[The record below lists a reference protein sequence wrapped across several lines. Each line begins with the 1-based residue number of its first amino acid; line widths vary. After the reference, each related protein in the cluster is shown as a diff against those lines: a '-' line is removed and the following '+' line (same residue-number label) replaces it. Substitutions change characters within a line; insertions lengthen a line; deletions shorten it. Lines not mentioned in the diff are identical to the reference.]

1 MRFLFLCLS
10 PFPLKVGYVIS
21 DLISSIYLFLNL
33 NLLKITFINISLAFP
48 DLEKSE
54 VHKIAK
60 MSLKESF
67 RSYYE
72 TFYCFSRP
80 NRLLS
85 ENILKIENNFLL
97 NSYQKSNGF
106 IILSLHNRS
115 IDFLFNFLAHKFSV
129 LGIFKPAKSKFV
141 NNFIKR
147 RRENDLA
154 KVFETNYKGVREL
167 FKHLSEG
174 SVVAMAADQVPAD
187 GKGEYAQFFSHEAY
201 TTTLVP
207 SLASKTGK
215 DVLCASLNSNDF
227 NDLSITFSE
236 TSLNFNKIGKSNF
249 AQSLNHEIEKMISKK
264 LIDYNWEYKRYK
276 KQRGIQRDPYK

>member
-54 VHKIAK
+54 VQKIAK

-97 NSYQKSNGF
+97 NNYLKSNGF

-115 IDFLFNFLAHKFSV
+115 IDFLFNFIAHKFSV
-129 LGIFKPAKSKFV
+129 LGIFKPAKYKFV

-187 GKGEYAQFFSHEAY
+187 GKGEYAQFFGHEAY

-207 SLASKTGK
+207 SLAFK
-215 DVLCASLNSNDF
+215 
-227 NDLSITFSE
+227 
-236 TSLNFNKIGKSNF
+236 
-249 AQSLNHEIEKMISKK
+249 
-264 LIDYNWEYKRYK
+264 NWKRCLM
-276 KQRGIQRDPYK
+276 R

>member
-1 MRFLFLCLS
+1 M
-10 PFPLKVGYVIS
+10 KVS
-21 DLISSIYLFLNL
+21 KLAISSSN
-33 NLLKITFINISLAFP
+33 S
-48 DLEKSE
+48 
-54 VHKIAK
+54 
-60 MSLKESF
+60 
-67 RSYYE
+67 
-72 TFYCFSRP
+72 
-80 NRLLS
+80 
-85 ENILKIENNFLL
+85 ILP
-97 NSYQKSNGF
+97 S
-106 IILSLHNRS
+106 
-115 IDFLFNFLAHKFSV
+115 FNFLAHKFSV

-227 NDLSITFSE
+227 TDLSITFSE
-236 TSLNFNKIGKSNF
+236 TSLNFNKLGKSNF
-249 AQSLNHEIEKMISKK
+249 AQSLNYEIEKMISKK

>member
-10 PFPLKVGYVIS
+10 PFPLKVGYVIF

-54 VHKIAK
+54 IRRIAK

-97 NSYQKSNGF
+97 NSYQKKNGF

-115 IDFLFNFLAHKFSV
+115 IDFLFNFLAHKFSI

-154 KVFETNYKGVREL
+154 KVFETNYKGVRVF
-167 FKHLSEG
+167 FKHLREDA
-174 SVVAMAADQVPAD
+174 VVAMAADQVPAD
-187 GKGEYAQFFSHEAY
+187 GKGEYAKFFGHEAY

-215 DVLCASLNSNDF
+215 NVLCASLNSNDF
-227 NDLSITFSE
+227 SDLLITFSE
-236 TSLNFNKIGKSNF
+236 TSTNFNKISKSKF

-276 KQRGIQRDPYK
+276 KQKGIQRDPYK

>member
-1 MRFLFLCLS
+1 
-10 PFPLKVGYVIS
+10 
-21 DLISSIYLFLNL
+21 
-33 NLLKITFINISLAFP
+33 
-48 DLEKSE
+48 
-54 VHKIAK
+54 

-80 NRLLS
+80 NRMLS

-97 NSYQKSNGF
+97 NNYLKSNGF

-154 KVFETNYKGVREL
+154 KVFETSYKGVREL

-187 GKGEYAQFFSHEAY
+187 GKGEYAQFFGHEAY

-227 NDLSITFSE
+227 TDLSITFSE

-249 AQSLNHEIEKMISKK
+249 AQSLNHEIEKMICKK